1 MQLQND
7 QCRPDRAKTTDLV
20 LEDVLLV
27 FAILPKLSF
36 SKVTL
41 TRVNFSEADLGS
53 CDFRD
58 AIFDDCSLRD
68 ANLDNCKFEDADLPG
83 ADLGGVHLS
92 DARRFKGAHISKRQA
107 ADLLAQ
113 LGLRVS

>member
-1 MQLQND
+1 M
-7 QCRPDRAKTTDLV
+7 

-36 SKVTL
+36 RKVTL
-41 TRVNFSEADLGS
+41 TRVNFSEADLRS
-53 CDFRD
+53 CDFRE

-68 ANLDNCKFEDADLPG
+68 ANLENCKFEDADLRG
-83 ADLGGVHLS
+83 ADLGGVRLS

-107 ADLLAQ
+107 AELLAQ